1 VNDHISEP
9 ATAEHI
15 EAAFDG
21 RWGAWLSDTG
31 RWWAARI
38 RPLTAEQITAGC
50 AQYVRADTPGELMQ
64 AIRDEEQLT
73 DPEQDIR

>member
-9 ATAEHI
+9 AAAKDI
-15 EAAFDG
+15 EAAFGG

-31 RWWAARI
+31 HWWAARV
-38 RPLTAEQITAGC
+38 RPLTAGQTAAGC
-50 AQYVRADTPGELMQ
+50 TQYVRADTSGELMQ

-73 DPEQDIR
+73 DPEQDVR